1 LEIRA
6 REAARKLG
14 EGPTVVRSS
23 AQLEEIGDVLLK
35 GLSQAVAVYKFR
47 SSRQS

>member
-1 LEIRA
+1 VFGVKLARGLEIRA

-35 GLSQAVAVYKFR
+35 V
-47 SSRQS
+47 